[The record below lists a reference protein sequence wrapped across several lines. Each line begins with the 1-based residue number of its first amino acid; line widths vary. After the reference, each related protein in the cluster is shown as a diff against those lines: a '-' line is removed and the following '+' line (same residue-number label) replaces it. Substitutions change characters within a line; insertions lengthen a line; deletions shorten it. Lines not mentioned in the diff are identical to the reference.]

1 MSDDTVDVCPSI
13 DTVKAHQAARG
24 IAGHLAWMGRD
35 RFVLAYTDPERATGK
50 LLHQCR
56 VHRAL
61 AGLDAWHGEPGYH
74 LVEVI
79 DGLLTLTPLT
89 HEGAAP

>member
-1 MSDDTVDVCPSI
+1 MSDDTVDACPSI
-13 DTVKAHQAARG
+13 DTVKAHQAACG
-24 IAGHLAWMGRD
+24 ITGHLAWMGRD
-35 RFVLAYTDPERATGK
+35 RFVLAHTDPERASGK
-50 LLHQCR
+50 PLHQCR

-79 DGLLTLTPLT
+79 DGLLTLTPVT
-89 HEGAAP
+89 DEGTP